1 MAIQSQGLRQV
12 QKQTQNLVLA
22 PQLRQSL
29 KILQVPALELRSA
42 ILEELQ
48 TNPLLE
54 EVGGNDESLDA
65 EEVEPSPEEEENNE
79 VEDFPDDPQSTE
91 SQTDKDKETQ
101 DEQEPDLE
109 DTKGEDLLD
118 MDFSDEF
125 AILKEME
132 EDLREHYEREYEG
145 EAKLGNSDAEEK
157 RKFFFDSLVAE
168 TSLQE
173 HLLDQL
179 KLIEITEGQRQAC
192 EYMIGSLDENGFL
205 NTNLSDIGLLSGIA
219 LEDLQGGLEILQSF
233 EPIGIASINLQDCLL
248 KQMNARGWQET
259 HAYQIVKEHFQ
270 LLVRRRVPELSR
282 KLSQPT
288 EVIHEALERIA
299 ELDPAPGRRFSE
311 DTNQSVSADATVE
324 RVAGDWDISLN
335 NDYIPKLK
343 INRTYKELISKGV
356 LTSKEKEYVRNQMR
370 AGKFLI
376 SSIDQ
381 RQNTI
386 ERITRKI
393 LDRQEDFFVEGI
405 SKLKPMTMAEVADE
419 IEVHETTVSR
429 AIANKFLKTPHGT
442 FPFKYF
448 FTPGYSGKDGDTVSN
463 TSVKEIIGSII
474 EGEDDAKPLSDR
486 KIVDILA
493 EKDISLARRTVA
505 KYREELGI
513 PATNLRRRY

>member
-1 MAIQSQGLRQV
+1 MQSQGLRQV

-54 EVGGNDESLDA
+54 EIGTNDESLDSD
-65 EEVEPSPEEEENNE
+65 EVEPSPDELELEKG
-79 VEDFPDDPQSTE
+79 EDFPDDPST
-91 SQTDKDKETQ
+91 SKDE
-101 DEQEPDLE
+101 ENNSEAE
-109 DTKGEDLLD
+109 ISEDLQDL
-118 MDFSDEF
+118 DFSDEF
-125 AILKEME
+125 AVLKEME
-132 EDLREHYEREYEG
+132 EDLREHFENEFSG
-145 EAKLGNSDAEEK
+145 EAQLGNSEAQEK
-157 RKFFFDSLVAE
+157 RKFFFDSLTSE

-179 KLIEITEGQRQAC
+179 KLTETTQEVKKAA
-192 EYMIGSLDENGFL
+192 EYLIGSLDENGFL
-205 NTNLSDIGLLSGIA
+205 SSNLSDISLLSSIPLA
-219 LEDLQGGLEILQSF
+219 DLQEALSILQTF
-233 EPIGIASINLQDCLL
+233 EPIGIASLGLQDCLL
-248 KQMNARGWQET
+248 RQMESRGWQDT
-259 HAYQIVKEHFQ
+259 DQFKIVQDFFP

-288 EVIHEALERIA
+288 NIIHEAIEKIS
-299 ELDPAPGRRFSE
+299 ELDPSPGKQFS
-311 DTNQSVSADATVE
+311 DDSNQSISADVTVE
-324 RVAGDWDISLN
+324 KVGDDWEISLN
-335 NDYIPKLK
+335 NDYIPRLK

-356 LTSKEKEYVRNQMR
+356 LSSKEKEYVRNQMR

-393 LDRQEDFFVEGI
+393 INRQESFFENGP
-405 SKLKPMTMAEVADE
+405 SKLRPMTMSEVADS

-429 AIANKFLKTPHGT
+429 AIANKFIKTPHGT
-442 FPFKYF
+442 FPLKYF
-448 FTPGYSGKDGDTVSN
+448 FTPGYSGKDGDSLSN
-463 TSVKEIIGSII
+463 TSVKEIIASIV
-474 EGEDDAKPLSDR
+474 EQEDISKPLSDR
-486 KIVDILA
+486 KIVDLLA
-493 EKDISLARRTVA
+493 EKDIKLARRTVA

-513 PATNLRRRY
+513 PPTNLRRRY

>member
-1 MAIQSQGLRQV
+1 MALQSQGLRQV

-54 EVGGNDESLDA
+54 EFGTNDESLDA
-65 EEVEPSPEEEENNE
+65 EVSEPSPDEPEENSDE
-79 VEDFPDDPQSTE
+79 EFGDDPAENDPEANST
-91 SQTDKDKETQ
+91 KET
-101 DEQEPDLE
+101 EEGVELE
-109 DTKGEDLLD
+109 DNAGEDLTD

-173 HLLDQL
+173 HILDQL
-179 KLIEITEGQRQAC
+179 KLIETSEGQRKAC
-192 EYMIGSLDENGFL
+192 EFMIGSLDENGFL
-205 NTNLSDIGLLSGIA
+205 TTPLSDLGLLSNLP
-219 LEDLQGGLEILQSF
+219 LEDLQSGLALLQTF
-233 EPIGIASINLQDCLL
+233 DPMGIASTSLQDCLL
-248 KQMNARGWQET
+248 KQMDAREWQET
-259 HAYQIVKEHFQ
+259 HSYEIVRDHFP

-288 EVIHEALERIA
+288 HVIHQALEKIA

-311 DTNQSVSADATVE
+311 DNNLAVSPDAVVE
-324 RVAGDWDISLN
+324 RVGGEWVISLN
-335 NDYIPKLK
+335 NDYIPRLK
-343 INRTYKELISKGV
+343 INKTYKELISKGT
-356 LTSKEKEYVRNQMR
+356 LSSKEKEYVRNQMR

-376 SSIDQ
+376 NSIDQ

-386 ERITRKI
+386 ERITRRI
-393 LDRQEDFFVEGI
+393 LDRQGDFFEEGS
-405 SKLKPMTMAEVADE
+405 SKLRPMTMAEVAE
-419 IEVHETTVSR
+419 SIEVHETTVSR
-429 AIANKFLKTPHGT
+429 AIANKFLRTPHGT

-463 TSVKEIIGSII
+463 TSVKESIGAIIAQ
-474 EGEDDAKPLSDR
+474 EDTAKPLSDQ
-486 KIVDILA
+486 KIVDLLA
-493 EKDISLARRTVA
+493 EKEIKLARRTVA

-513 PATNLRRRY
+513 PPTNLRRTY

>member
-1 MAIQSQGLRQV
+1 MQSQGLRQV

-54 EVGGNDESLDA
+54 EFGTNDESLDA
-65 EEVEPSPEEEENNE
+65 EIDESSPEELEN
-79 VEDFPDDPQSTE
+79 EDGDEFSEDTPQS
-91 SQTDKDKETQ
+91 ETQ
-101 DEQEPDLE
+101 VENEEDRDLDSNE
-109 DTKGEDLLD
+109 GDDLSD

-132 EDLREHYEREYEG
+132 EDLREHFESEYEG
-145 EAKLGNSDAEEK
+145 EAKLGNSEAEEK

-179 KLIEITEGQRQAC
+179 KLIETTEGQKDAC
-192 EYMIGSLDENGFL
+192 EYLIGSLDENGFL
-205 NTNLSDIGLLSGIA
+205 PVSLSDVGLLSGIA
-219 LEDLQGGLEILQSF
+219 LADLQTGLEILQTF
-233 EPIGIASINLQDCLL
+233 DPIGIASCDLRDCLL
-248 KQMNARGWQET
+248 KQMEARGWENST
-259 HAYQIVKEHFQ
+259 AYAIVDAHFP

-282 KLSQPT
+282 KLSQT
-288 EVIHEALERIA
+288 TDEVHAALEKIA
-299 ELDPAPGRRFSE
+299 ELDPSPGRRFSE
-311 DTNQSVSADATVE
+311 DNNLAVSPDATVE
-324 RVAGDWDISLN
+324 KVGKEWSISLN

-343 INRTYKELISKGV
+343 INKTYKELITKGT
-356 LTSKEKEYVRNQMR
+356 LSNKEKEYVRNQMR

-376 SSIDQ
+376 NSIDQ

-386 ERITRKI
+386 ERITGQI
-393 LDRQEDFFVEGI
+393 LNRQADFFEHGV
-405 SKLKPMTMAEVADE
+405 SKLHPMTMSEVAE
-419 IEVHETTVSR
+419 SIEVHETTVSR

-448 FTPGYSGKDGDTVSN
+448 FTPGYSGKDGDAVSN
-463 TSVKEIIGSII
+463 TSVKEIIGQLV
-474 EGEDDAKPLSDR
+474 EQEDASKPLSDR
-486 KIVDILA
+486 KIVDLLA
-493 EKDISLARRTVA
+493 EKQIKLARRTVA

-513 PATNLRRRY
+513 PPTNLRRRY

>member
-54 EVGGNDESLDA
+54 EVGSNDESLDA
-65 EEVEPSPEEEENNE
+65 NETEPSPEEEHSDS
-79 VEDFPDDPQSTE
+79 EDFPEDVQSAEKETSE
-91 SQTDKDKETQ
+91 DKEKQ
-101 DEQEPDLE
+101 DELETDL
-109 DTKGEDLLD
+109 DDGVGEDIQD

-179 KLIEITEGQRQAC
+179 KLIEVTEGQRQAC
-192 EYMIGSLDENGFL
+192 EYLIGSLDENGFL
-205 NTNLSDIGLLSGIA
+205 STDLSDIGLLSGIA
-219 LEDLQGGLEILQSF
+219 LDDLQNGLQTLQSF

-248 KQMNARGWQET
+248 KQMDARGWEES
-259 HAYQIVKEHFQ
+259 HAYQIVKDHFQ

-288 EVIHEALERIA
+288 EVIHQAIERVA

-324 RVAGDWDISLN
+324 RLAGEWEISLN

-343 INRTYKELISKGV
+343 INRTYKELISKGT
-356 LTSKEKEYVRNQMR
+356 LSTKEKEYVRNQMR

-393 LDRQEDFFVEGI
+393 LDRQQDFFIEGS

-429 AIANKFLKTPHGT
+429 AIANKYLKTPHGT

-463 TSVKEIIGSII
+463 TSVKEIIGSVI
-474 EGEDDAKPLSDR
+474 EGEDSAKPLSDR

>member
-1 MAIQSQGLRQV
+1 MPIQSQGLRQV

-54 EVGGNDESLDA
+54 EYGTNDESLDA
-65 EEVEPSPEEEENNE
+65 EVEELSSEEIESSEIDEFPGELQKKELDTEE
-79 VEDFPDDPQSTE
+79 Q
-91 SQTDKDKETQ
+91 
-101 DEQEPDLE
+101 PDLDPK
-109 DTKGEDLLD
+109 DTDDINDL
-118 MDFSDEF
+118 DFSDQF
-125 AILKEME
+125 SILKEME
-132 EDLREHYEREYEG
+132 EDLRDHYESEYGG

-157 RKFFFDSLVAE
+157 RKYFFDSLVSE

-173 HLLDQL
+173 HLLEQL
-179 KLIEITEGQRQAC
+179 KLIETTEGQKKAC
-192 EYMIGSLDENGFL
+192 EYLIGSLDENGFM
-205 NTNLSDIGLLSGIA
+205 TGSLSDIGLLSGIP
-219 LEDLQGGLEILQSF
+219 LEDLQLGLEILQSF
-233 EPIGIASINLQDCLL
+233 DPIGIASISLQNCLIM
-248 KQMNARGWQET
+248 QMDSRGWQDT
-259 HAYQIVKEHFQ
+259 ISYKIVQDYFP

-282 KLSQPT
+282 KLSEST
-288 EVIHEALERIA
+288 EVIHSALEKIA

-311 DTNQSVSADATVE
+311 DSNQSVSPDATVE
-324 RVAGDWDISLN
+324 KVGIEWNISLN
-335 NDYIPKLK
+335 NDYIPRLK
-343 INRTYKELISKGV
+343 INKTYKELISKGT
-356 LTSKEKEYVRNQMR
+356 LSSKEKEYVRNQMR

-376 SSIDQ
+376 NSIDQ

-386 ERITRKI
+386 ERITSKI
-393 LDRQEDFFVEGI
+393 LDRQSDFFDEGV
-405 SKLKPMTMAEVADE
+405 SKLRPMTMAEVADS

-463 TSVKEIIGSII
+463 TSVKEIISSII
-474 EGEDDAKPLSDR
+474 EQEDSSKPLSDR
-486 KIVDILA
+486 KIVDLLA
-493 EKDISLARRTVA
+493 EKDINLARRTVA

-513 PATNLRRRY
+513 SPTNLRRRY

>member
-54 EVGGNDESLDA
+54 EVGTNDESLDA
-65 EEVEPSPEEEENNE
+65 EEPTPTPEESKEGEQEEFPEDPGESDKEKESESPEASLEEG
-79 VEDFPDDPQSTE
+79 TE
-91 SQTDKDKETQ
+91 S
-101 DEQEPDLE
+101 P
-109 DTKGEDLLD
+109 EDLLD
-118 MDFSDEF
+118 LDFSDEF
-125 AILKEME
+125 AALKEME

-145 EAKLGNSDAEEK
+145 EAKLGNSDAAEK

-179 KLIEITEGQRQAC
+179 KLVVITKGQRKAC

-205 NTNLSDIGLLSGIA
+205 SGNLSDLALLSGIA
-219 LEDLQGGLEILQSF
+219 LEDLQYGLETLQSF
-233 EPIGIASINLQDCLL
+233 DPIGIASLDLQDCLL
-248 KQMNARGWQET
+248 KQMEAQDMVES
-259 HAYQIVKEHFQ
+259 HSYQIVKDHFP
-270 LLVRRRVPELSR
+270 LLIRRRVPELSR

-288 EVIHEALERIA
+288 EVIHRAIEQIA

-324 RVAGDWDISLN
+324 RVGEGWSVSLN

-343 INRTYKELISKGV
+343 INRTYKELMTKGV
-356 LTSKEKEYVRNQMR
+356 LSSKEKEYVRNQMR

-393 LDRQEDFFVEGI
+393 IERQAGFFDEGS
-405 SKLKPMTMAEVADE
+405 SKLKPMTMAEVAGA

-429 AIANKFLKTPHGT
+429 AIANKYLKTPHGT

-448 FTPGYSGKDGDTVSN
+448 FTPGYSGKDGGTVSN

-474 EGEDDAKPLSDR
+474 EGEDPEKPLSDR
-486 KIVDILA
+486 KIVDLLS

>member
-1 MAIQSQGLRQV
+1 MQSQGLRQV

-54 EVGGNDESLDA
+54 EIGTNDESLES
-65 EEVEPSPEEEENNE
+65 EEVEPSPDELELEKG
-79 VEDFPDDPQSTE
+79 EDFPDDPST
-91 SQTDKDKETQ
+91 SKDE
-101 DEQEPDLE
+101 ENNSEAE
-109 DTKGEDLLD
+109 ISEDLQDL
-118 MDFSDEF
+118 DFSDEF
-125 AILKEME
+125 AVLKEME
-132 EDLREHYEREYEG
+132 EDLREHFENEFSG
-145 EAKLGNSDAEEK
+145 EAQLGNSEAQEK
-157 RKFFFDSLVAE
+157 RKFFFDSLTSE

-179 KLIEITEGQRQAC
+179 KLTETTQEVKKAA
-192 EYMIGSLDENGFL
+192 EYLIGSLDENGFL
-205 NTNLSDIGLLSGIA
+205 GSNLSDISLLSSIPLA
-219 LEDLQGGLEILQSF
+219 DLQEALSTLQTF
-233 EPIGIASINLQDCLL
+233 EPIGIASLDLQDCLL
-248 KQMNARGWQET
+248 RQMESRGWQDT
-259 HAYQIVKEHFQ
+259 DQFKIVQDFFP

-288 EVIHEALERIA
+288 NIIHEAIEKIG
-299 ELDPAPGRRFSE
+299 ELDPSPGKQFS
-311 DTNQSVSADATVE
+311 DDSNQSISADVTVE
-324 RVAGDWDISLN
+324 KVGDDWEISLN
-335 NDYIPKLK
+335 NDYIPRLK

-356 LTSKEKEYVRNQMR
+356 LSSKEKEYVRNQMR

-393 LDRQEDFFVEGI
+393 INRQESFFENGP
-405 SKLKPMTMAEVADE
+405 SQLRPMTMSEVADS

-429 AIANKFLKTPHGT
+429 AIANKFIKTPHGT
-442 FPFKYF
+442 FPLKYF
-448 FTPGYSGKDGDTVSN
+448 FTPGYSGKDGDSLSN
-463 TSVKEIIGSII
+463 TSVKEIIASIV
-474 EGEDDAKPLSDR
+474 EQEDISKPLSDR
-486 KIVDILA
+486 KIVDLLA
-493 EKDISLARRTVA
+493 EKDIKLARRTVA

-513 PATNLRRRY
+513 PPTNLRRRY

>member
-1 MAIQSQGLRQV
+1 MALSQGLRQV
-12 QKQTQNLVLA
+12 QKQTQSLVLA

-54 EVGGNDESLDA
+54 EVGSNDESLDGEELELSPDETPDDQDDEFADSPSENDDSA
-65 EEVEPSPEEEENNE
+65 ENVSDSEEDWDDP
-79 VEDFPDDPQSTE
+79 VEDLM
-91 SQTDKDKETQ
+91 
-101 DEQEPDLE
+101 DL
-109 DTKGEDLLD
+109 
-118 MDFSDEF
+118 DFSDEF
-125 AILKEME
+125 SVLQEMQ

-145 EAKLGNSDAEEK
+145 EAQLGNSEAEEK

-179 KLIEITEGQRQAC
+179 KMADTTEGQAKAC
-192 EYMIGSLDENGFL
+192 EYLIGSLDENGFL
-205 NTNLSDIGLLSGIA
+205 TTPLSEIGLLSE
-219 LEDLQGGLEILQSF
+219 LPLRDLQEGLTILQSF
-233 EPIGIASINLQDCLL
+233 DPVGIASKDLQDCLL
-248 KQMNARGWQET
+248 KQMEARGWET
-259 HAYQIVKEHFQ
+259 TLAYRIVAEQFP

-282 KLSQPT
+282 KFSHTT
-288 EVIHEALERIA
+288 EAIHDALKKIS
-299 ELDPAPGRRFSE
+299 ELDPAPGKRFSE
-311 DTNQSVSADATVE
+311 DSNQAVAADAEVE
-324 RVAGDWDISLN
+324 KVGKEWVIHLN
-335 NDYIPKLK
+335 NDYVPRLRLNK
-343 INRTYKELISKGV
+343 TYKELITKGT
-356 LTSKEKEYVRNQMR
+356 LSTKEKEYVRNQMR

-376 SSIDQ
+376 NSIEQ

-393 LDRQEDFFVEGI
+393 LEKQEDFFLHGS
-405 SKLKPMTMAEVADE
+405 SKLHPMTMAQVAEE

-429 AIANKFLKTPHGT
+429 ATANKYLRTPHGL

-448 FTPGYSGKDGDTVSN
+448 FTPGYSGKDGDAVSN

-474 EGEDDAKPLSDR
+474 EQEDSKKPLSDR
-486 KIVDILA
+486 AIVGMLA
-493 EKDISLARRTVA
+493 ERDIKLARRTVA

-513 PATNLRRRY
+513 APTNLRRQY

>member
-12 QKQTQNLVLA
+12 QKQTQSLVLA

-65 EEVEPSPEEEENNE
+65 EEIEPSPDEKQPEEAEE
-79 VEDFPDDPQSTE
+79 FPEDPQPAAEQAEKE
-91 SQTDKDKETQ
+91 SKD
-101 DEQEPDLE
+101 DLE
-109 DTKGEDLLD
+109 AELEEGTADDLTD

-132 EDLREHYEREYEG
+132 EDLREHFEREYEG
-145 EAKLGNSDAEEK
+145 EAKLGNSEAEEK

-179 KLIEITEGQRQAC
+179 KLVETTEGQRLAC

-205 NTNLSDIGLLSGIA
+205 STSLSDIGLLSGIA
-219 LEDLQGGLEILQSF
+219 LEDLQRGLGILQSF
-233 EPIGIASINLQDCLL
+233 EPIGIASLNLQDCLI
-248 KQMNARGWQET
+248 KQMDARGWEES
-259 HAYQIVKEHFQ
+259 HAYEIVKDHFP
-270 LLVRRRVPELSR
+270 LLVRRRVPELAR
-282 KLSQPT
+282 KLSQST
-288 EVIHEALERIA
+288 IVIHEAIERIS

-311 DTNQSVSADATVE
+311 DSNQSVSPDATVE
-324 RVAGDWDISLN
+324 RVGDEWAVSLN

-343 INRTYKELISKGV
+343 INRTYKELMTKGV
-356 LTSKEKEYVRNQMR
+356 LSSKEKEYVRNQMR

-393 LDRQEDFFVEGI
+393 LARQQEFFDEGT
-405 SKLKPMTMAEVADE
+405 SKLKPMTMAEVAE
-419 IEVHETTVSR
+419 AIEVHETTVSR

-448 FTPGYSGKDGDTVSN
+448 FTPGYSGKDGDAVSN
-463 TSVKEIIGSII
+463 TSVKEIIGAII
-474 EGEDDAKPLSDR
+474 EGEDPQKPLSDR
-486 KIVDILA
+486 KIVDLLA

>member
-1 MAIQSQGLRQV
+1 MALSQGLRQV
-12 QKQTQNLVLA
+12 QKQTQSLVLA

-54 EVGGNDESLDA
+54 EVGSNDESLDGEELELSPDETPDDQDDEFADSPSENDDPA
-65 EEVEPSPEEEENNE
+65 ENISDSDEDWDDP
-79 VEDFPDDPQSTE
+79 VEDLM
-91 SQTDKDKETQ
+91 
-101 DEQEPDLE
+101 DL
-109 DTKGEDLLD
+109 
-118 MDFSDEF
+118 DFSDEF
-125 AILKEME
+125 SVLQEMQ

-145 EAKLGNSDAEEK
+145 EAQLGNSEAEEK

-179 KLIEITEGQRQAC
+179 KMADTTEGQAKAC
-192 EYMIGSLDENGFL
+192 EYLIGSLDENGFL
-205 NTNLSDIGLLSGIA
+205 TTPLSEIGLLSE
-219 LEDLQGGLEILQSF
+219 LPLRDLQEGLTILQSF
-233 EPIGIASINLQDCLL
+233 DPVGIASKDLQDCLL
-248 KQMNARGWQET
+248 KQMEARGWET
-259 HAYQIVKEHFQ
+259 TLAYRIVAEQFP

-282 KLSQPT
+282 KFSHTT
-288 EVIHEALERIA
+288 EAIHDALKKIS
-299 ELDPAPGRRFSE
+299 ELDPAPGKRFSE
-311 DTNQSVSADATVE
+311 DSNQAVAADAEVE
-324 RVAGDWDISLN
+324 KVGKEWVIHLN
-335 NDYIPKLK
+335 NDYVPRLRLNK
-343 INRTYKELISKGV
+343 TYKELITKGT
-356 LTSKEKEYVRNQMR
+356 LSTKEKEYVRNQMR

-376 SSIDQ
+376 NSIEQ

-393 LDRQEDFFVEGI
+393 LEKQEDFFLHGS
-405 SKLKPMTMAEVADE
+405 SKLHPMTMAQVAEE

-429 AIANKFLKTPHGT
+429 ATANKYLRTPHGL

-448 FTPGYSGKDGDTVSN
+448 FTPGYSGKDGDAVSN

-474 EGEDDAKPLSDR
+474 EQEDSKKPLSDR
-486 KIVDILA
+486 AIVGMLA
-493 EKDISLARRTVA
+493 ERDIKLARRTVA

-513 PATNLRRRY
+513 APTNLRRQY

>member
-1 MAIQSQGLRQV
+1 MALSQGLRQV
-12 QKQTQNLVLA
+12 QKQTQSLVLA

-54 EVGGNDESLDA
+54 EVGSNDESLDGEELELSPDETPDAQDDEFADSPSENDDSA
-65 EEVEPSPEEEENNE
+65 ENVSDSDEDWDDP
-79 VEDFPDDPQSTE
+79 VEDLM
-91 SQTDKDKETQ
+91 
-101 DEQEPDLE
+101 DL
-109 DTKGEDLLD
+109 
-118 MDFSDEF
+118 DFSDEF
-125 AILKEME
+125 SVLQEMQ

-145 EAKLGNSDAEEK
+145 EAQLGNSEAEEK

-179 KLIEITEGQRQAC
+179 KMADTTEGQAKAC
-192 EYMIGSLDENGFL
+192 EYLIGSLDENGFL
-205 NTNLSDIGLLSGIA
+205 TTPLSEIGLLSE
-219 LEDLQGGLEILQSF
+219 LPLRDLQEGLAILQSF
-233 EPIGIASINLQDCLL
+233 DPVGIASKDLQDCLL
-248 KQMNARGWQET
+248 KQMEARGWET
-259 HAYQIVKEHFQ
+259 TLAYRIVAEQFP

-282 KLSQPT
+282 KFSHTT
-288 EVIHEALERIA
+288 EAIHDALKKIS
-299 ELDPAPGRRFSE
+299 ELDPAPGKRFSE
-311 DTNQSVSADATVE
+311 DSNQAVAADAEVE
-324 RVAGDWDISLN
+324 KVGKEWVIHLN
-335 NDYIPKLK
+335 NDYVPRLRLNK
-343 INRTYKELISKGV
+343 TYKELITKGT
-356 LTSKEKEYVRNQMR
+356 LSAKEKEYVRNQMR

-376 SSIDQ
+376 NSIEQ

-393 LDRQEDFFVEGI
+393 LEKQEDFFLHGS
-405 SKLKPMTMAEVADE
+405 SKLHPMTMAQVAEE

-429 AIANKFLKTPHGT
+429 ATANKYLRTPHGL

-448 FTPGYSGKDGDTVSN
+448 FTPGYSGKDGDAVSN

-474 EGEDDAKPLSDR
+474 EQEDSKKPLSDR
-486 KIVDILA
+486 AIVGMLA
-493 EKDISLARRTVA
+493 ERDIKLARRTVA

-513 PATNLRRRY
+513 APTNLRRQY

>member
-1 MAIQSQGLRQV
+1 MALSQGLRQV
-12 QKQTQNLVLA
+12 QKQTQSLVLA

-54 EVGGNDESLDA
+54 EVGSNDESLDGEELELSPDETPDDQDDEFADSPSENDDSA
-65 EEVEPSPEEEENNE
+65 ENISDSDEDWDDP
-79 VEDFPDDPQSTE
+79 VEDLM
-91 SQTDKDKETQ
+91 
-101 DEQEPDLE
+101 DL
-109 DTKGEDLLD
+109 
-118 MDFSDEF
+118 DFSDEF
-125 AILKEME
+125 SVLQEMQ

-145 EAKLGNSDAEEK
+145 EAQLGNSEAEEK

-179 KLIEITEGQRQAC
+179 KMADTTEGQAKAC
-192 EYMIGSLDENGFL
+192 EYLIGSLDENGFL
-205 NTNLSDIGLLSGIA
+205 TTPLSEIGLLSE
-219 LEDLQGGLEILQSF
+219 LPLRDLQEGLTILQSF
-233 EPIGIASINLQDCLL
+233 DPVGIASKDLQDCLL
-248 KQMNARGWQET
+248 KQMEARGWET
-259 HAYQIVKEHFQ
+259 TLAYRIVAEQFP

-282 KLSQPT
+282 KFSHTT
-288 EVIHEALERIA
+288 EAIHDALKKIS
-299 ELDPAPGRRFSE
+299 ELDPAPGKRFSE
-311 DTNQSVSADATVE
+311 DSNQAVAADAEVE
-324 RVAGDWDISLN
+324 KVGKEWVIHLN
-335 NDYIPKLK
+335 NDYVPRLRLNK
-343 INRTYKELISKGV
+343 TYKELITKGT
-356 LTSKEKEYVRNQMR
+356 LSTKEKEYVRNQMR

-376 SSIDQ
+376 NSIEQ

-393 LDRQEDFFVEGI
+393 LEKQEDFFLHGS
-405 SKLKPMTMAEVADE
+405 SKLHPMTMAQVAEE

-429 AIANKFLKTPHGT
+429 ATANKYLRTPHGL

-448 FTPGYSGKDGDTVSN
+448 FTPGYSGKDGDAVSN

-474 EGEDDAKPLSDR
+474 EQEDSKKPLSDR
-486 KIVDILA
+486 AIVGMLA
-493 EKDISLARRTVA
+493 ERDIKLARRTVA

-513 PATNLRRRY
+513 APTNLRRQY